1 LSIGARGTTSKGAF
15 MPLSGGETLLDY
27 ALVGDTLLR
36 WTVNQSGHS
45 LNRFVVPRARVV
57 QTISRARLGLQRSST
72 DSLTQ
77 HALKQLYDWLIPTSL
92 GSRGALQRVLIVADQ
107 VIAEVPFPALWDSL
121 HERFLI
127 EAAPLRFST
136 SVVDARSPAPR
147 HARATRVLFVAEPAV
162 DSRVF
167 FGLPPMPA
175 TLGEVT
181 ASAAEYPSATIL
193 TRADVDSARV
203 TDWLEKVEVFHF
215 AGHALFDEDA
225 PDRSVLAI
233 APRGLSGSA
242 IGSMD
247 LRGLRLVVLSACE
260 TARAPEHR
268 SSAFGGFAEAF
279 LAAGA
284 LGVVGSLWPVGD
296 VPTAQIMVD
305 FHSAYAHDGD
315 AASALRAAQ
324 VAAIKRQQDSRGRSM
339 EWAAFRYAGR

>member
-1 LSIGARGTTSKGAF
+1 
-15 MPLSGGETLLDY
+15 M
-27 ALVGDTLLR
+27 
-36 WTVNQSGHS
+36 N
-45 LNRFVVPRARVV
+45 
-57 QTISRARLGLQRSST
+57 
-72 DSLTQ
+72 
-77 HALKQLYDWLIPTSL
+77 TSL
-92 GSRGALQRVLIVADQ
+92 G
-107 VIAEVPFPALWDSL
+107 
-121 HERFLI
+121 
-127 EAAPLRFST
+127 
-136 SVVDARSPAPR
+136 
-147 HARATRVLFVAEPAV
+147 
-162 DSRVF
+162 
-167 FGLPPMPA
+167 
-175 TLGEVT
+175 
-181 ASAAEYPSATIL
+181 TI
-193 TRADVDSARV
+193 D
-203 TDWLEKVEVFHF
+203 LE
-215 AGHALFDEDA
+215 LFDEDA

-315 AASALRAAQ
+315 AASALRSAQ